1 MRHPTRDGLA
11 WDDNGLGPVARWTRQ
26 PDIEAIERVCR
37 RALNLNHNVDC
48 TVRPHANGEFSKLYA
63 VDSIRGKHIIR
74 ISLPVDPGN
83 KTLGEVFTLRLV
95 HRMTDIPVPKVVA
108 WDETANNELSFEW
121 LLMEMMPG
129 KLAYYRWRKMTDT
142 QKEILTKRVAEF
154 HTQLLRCGNLGQG
167 FRSIGTLGTG
177 PNADYNSAVTPSP
190 GPLVDSVFFSGP
202 RSHYPVARGPFNSSH
217 DWLRAYLDLIITEH
231 ANALAKAKTDDDKD
245 HAEMVLRLARKLL
258 RMVHKI
264 FPSLVFPPEHTVLWH
279 DDLSLKNLL
288 VDNTG
293 RITGVIGWECVSTM
307 PRWMACQMP
316 AFLRGASR
324 KQKPSRDSYTNLAP
338 RPSALSTSD
347 EDHLDNEGKTELYW
361 IHLME
366 YDQTRLR
373 EVYQSRMTQLLG
385 PEWEK
390 DVEEA
395 RLKVDFLGA
404 VSRCGTQFYPIRVEQ
419 WVDAIDRKEF
429 ISLMQVLRMGIK
441 KEKPTATP
449 AANVVTPN
457 KVHHERPPS
466 RSTTSRVQQEIQR
479 HERMHLAGSGSPTAS
494 VIFRTGSPNKTPT
507 MTGNWTPSRP
517 SSVNS
522 HRPTTSWRGS
532 VSGISGSHLETP
544 QSPVSVHV
552 RRRSS
557 DGISLTSLELPN
569 PKSPVNVHIR
579 RNSGSTCASAASSV
593 VSGTTNSSS
602 KLG

>member
-48 TVRPHANGEFSKLYA
+48 TVQLHANGEFSKLYA
-63 VDSIRGKHIIR
+63 VDSIRGRHIIR

-95 HRMTDIPVPKVVA
+95 HRMTDIPVPKVIA
-108 WDETANNELSFEW
+108 WDETINNELGFEW

-129 KLAYYRWRKMTDT
+129 KLAYYRWRKMTDP

-190 GPLVDSVFFSGP
+190 GPIVDSVFFSGP
-202 RSHYPVARGPFNSSH
+202 RCNYPVPRGPFDSSH
-217 DWLRAYLDLIITEH
+217 DWLRAYLDLIIMEH
-231 ANALAKAKTDDDKD
+231 TNALAKAKTEDDKE

-288 VDNTG
+288 VDNNG
-293 RITGVIGWECVSTM
+293 RVTGVIGWECVSTV

-316 AFLRGASR
+316 AFLRGPSR
-324 KQKPSRDSYTNLAP
+324 KQKPNRDSYTNLAP
-338 RPSALSTSD
+338 RPSLPAAD

-366 YDQTRLR
+366 YDQTQLR

-429 ISLMQVLRMGIK
+429 ISLMQALRMGIK
-441 KEKPTATP
+441 KEKPSTTP
-449 AANVVTPN
+449 SGTVTPN
-457 KVHHERPPS
+457 KVHHERPS
-466 RSTTSRVQQEIQR
+466 SSTTSRVQQEIQR
-479 HERMHLAGSGSPTAS
+479 HERLHLAGNSAAS
-494 VIFRTGSPNKTPT
+494 VIFRTGSPTKTAT
-507 MTGNWTPSRP
+507 MTGGWTPSRP

-522 HRPTTSWRGS
+522 HRPTTSWKGS
-532 VSGISGSHLETP
+532 VSGASGSHLETP
-544 QSPVSVHV
+544 KSPVSVHV

-579 RNSGSTCASAASSV
+579 RNSGSTSVSTTSSV
-593 VSGTTNSSS
+593 ISGTTVASS

>member
-26 PDIEAIERVCR
+26 PDIEAVERVCR
-37 RALNLNHNVDC
+37 RALNINHTVDC
-48 TVRPHANGEFSKLYA
+48 NVHLHANGEFSKLYA

-95 HRMTDIPVPKVVA
+95 HRMTDIPVPKVIA
-108 WDETANNELSFEW
+108 WDETVNNELGFEW

-177 PNADYNSAVTPSP
+177 PNADYNTAVTPSP
-190 GPLVDSVFFSGP
+190 GPIVDSVFFSGP
-202 RSHYPVARGPFNSSH
+202 RSSYPVARGPFESSH

-231 ANALAKAKTDDDKD
+231 TNALAKAKTDDDKE

-288 VDNTG
+288 VDDNG
-293 RITGVIGWECVSTM
+293 RITGAIGWECVSTM
-307 PRWMACQMP
+307 PRWMACQVP

-338 RPSALSTSD
+338 RPSASSTSD

-390 DVEEA
+390 DVDEA

-404 VSRCGTQFYPIRVEQ
+404 VSRCGTQFYPVRVEQ

-429 ISLMQVLRMGIK
+429 ISLMQVLRTGIK
-441 KEKPTATP
+441 KEKRPATP
-449 AANVVTPN
+449 SGNAAPS
-457 KVHHERPPS
+457 KVHYERPAS
-466 RSTTSRVQQEIQR
+466 STPSRVQQEIQR
-479 HERMHLAGSGSPTAS
+479 HERMHLAGSGNPTAS
-494 VIFRTGSPNKTPT
+494 VIFRTGSPTKTAA
-507 MTGNWTPSRP
+507 MTGSWTPSRP

-532 VSGISGSHLETP
+532 VSGVSGAHLETP

-579 RNSGSTCASAASSV
+579 RNSGSTCVSTTSSI

-602 KLG
+602 RLG